1 MIRYRVSLSALA
13 PLLLMTALT
22 ACVVRVKD
30 TAGEPATPVQ
40 RHGHVTQPA
49 PGPRHGHV
57 SQPAPGPRHGHVT
70 QPAPGPRHGHVT
82 QPAPGPRHGH
92 VSQAP
97 GAAPD
102 ACAVHTGTG
111 CYWMEN
117 ESGRYC
123 WVPADLANTYEGC
136 YAMDSCDG
144 GKGESN
150 GGCYKWADSSHAERA
165 RWPNG

>member
-1 MIRYRVSLSALA
+1 MIRYRISLSVLV
-13 PLLLMTALT
+13 PLLLATALA
-22 ACVVRVKD
+22 ACAVRVKG
-30 TAGEPATPVQ
+30 TAGDSATPVA

-49 PGPRHGHV
+49 PG
-57 SQPAPGPRHGHVT
+57 ARHGHVT
-70 QPAPGPRHGHVT
+70 QPGSAH
-82 QPAPGPRHGH
+82 
-92 VSQAP
+92 
-97 GAAPD
+97 D

-123 WVPADLANTYEGC
+123 WVPAQWADDYEGC

-165 RWPNG
+165 RWPNQ